1 MAKKDDNK
9 NKIDAKRI
17 NELNNTSD
25 EILKKYKTNI
35 ELEKAIKNK
44 KIFKIDHGIYSD
56 KEIVDPM
63 ILFSK
68 KYENSIIT
76 MDTAFY
82 FYNLTDIIPDKV
94 YLATNRN
101 SNTIKR
107 ENIIQVWVPKE
118 KLNVGKEKIKVN
130 GNTINIYNKE
140 RLLVELIRKRNQ
152 IPFDYYKEI
161 INNYRKIV
169 DTLDSY
175 KIEQYIALYKNENT
189 LGNIILRE
197 VY

>member
-1 MAKKDDNK
+1 MLY
-9 NKIDAKRI
+9 R
-17 NELNNTSD
+17 TD

-35 ELEKAIKNK
+35 ELEKTIKNK

-56 KEIVDPM
+56 KKIVDPM

-107 ENIIQVWVPKE
+107 KNIIQVWVPKE

-175 KIEQYIALYKNENT
+175 KIEQYIALYKSENT

>member
-1 MAKKDDNK
+1 MLYRTN
-9 NKIDAKRI
+9 
-17 NELNNTSD
+17 

-107 ENIIQVWVPKE
+107 EKSIFLIFS
-118 KLNVGKEKIKVN
+118 
-130 GNTINIYNKE
+130 
-140 RLLVELIRKRNQ
+140 LVI
-152 IPFDYYKEI
+152 
-161 INNYRKIV
+161 
-169 DTLDSY
+169 
-175 KIEQYIALYKNENT
+175 
-189 LGNIILRE
+189 
-197 VY
+197 

>member
-1 MAKKDDNK
+1 
-9 NKIDAKRI
+9 
-17 NELNNTSD
+17 
-25 EILKKYKTNI
+25 
-35 ELEKAIKNK
+35 
-44 KIFKIDHGIYSD
+44 
-56 KEIVDPM
+56 M

-68 KYENSIIT
+68 KYENGIIT

-82 FYNLTDIIPDKV
+82 FYNLTDVIPDKV

-169 DTLDSY
+169 DNLDSY

>member
-1 MAKKDDNK
+1 MLY
-9 NKIDAKRI
+9 R
-17 NELNNTSD
+17 TD

-44 KIFKIDHGIYSD
+44 KIFKSDHGIYSD

>member
-1 MAKKDDNK
+1 
-9 NKIDAKRI
+9 
-17 NELNNTSD
+17 
-25 EILKKYKTNI
+25 
-35 ELEKAIKNK
+35 
-44 KIFKIDHGIYSD
+44 
-56 KEIVDPM
+56 M

>member
-1 MAKKDDNK
+1 MLYRTN
-9 NKIDAKRI
+9 
-17 NELNNTSD
+17 

-35 ELEKAIKNK
+35 ELEKNIKNK

-94 YLATNRN
+94 YLATIRN
-101 SNTIKR
+101 SNPIKR

>member
-1 MAKKDDNK
+1 MLYRTN
-9 NKIDAKRI
+9 
-17 NELNNTSD
+17 

-56 KEIVDPM
+56 KEIVDTM

-101 SNTIKR
+101 
-107 ENIIQVWVPKE
+107 
-118 KLNVGKEKIKVN
+118 
-130 GNTINIYNKE
+130 
-140 RLLVELIRKRNQ
+140 
-152 IPFDYYKEI
+152 
-161 INNYRKIV
+161 
-169 DTLDSY
+169 
-175 KIEQYIALYKNENT
+175 
-189 LGNIILRE
+189 
-197 VY
+197 

>member
-1 MAKKDDNK
+1 MLY
-9 NKIDAKRI
+9 R
-17 NELNNTSD
+17 TD

-56 KEIVDPM
+56 KKIVDPM

-82 FYNLTDIIPDKV
+82 FYNLTDVIPDKV

-107 ENIIQVWVPKE
+107 KNIIQVWVPKE

-175 KIEQYIALYKNENT
+175 KIEQYIALYKSENT

>member
-1 MAKKDDNK
+1 MLY
-9 NKIDAKRI
+9 R
-17 NELNNTSD
+17 TD

-56 KEIVDPM
+56 KKIVDPM

-107 ENIIQVWVPKE
+107 KNIIQVWVPKE

-175 KIEQYIALYKNENT
+175 KIEQYIALYKSENT

>member
-1 MAKKDDNK
+1 MLY
-9 NKIDAKRI
+9 R
-17 NELNNTSD
+17 TD

-44 KIFKIDHGIYSD
+44 KIFKIDHVIYSD
-56 KEIVDPM
+56 KAIVNPI